1 MEEEFYAVIKLISG
15 EEIFSLVMPSE
26 ENGRMLLVLHNPVTI
41 ETVNIRNMG
50 VQGYKIDPWIKF
62 ADDDTFLLD
71 MDKIVTI
78 SEVND
83 EDTLQMYGKFI
94 KQKNNQRNKSN
105 IGSEMGYLSTVAEAR
120 IKFERLYKTI
130 DKPNLWNSTES
141 L

>member
-41 ETVNIRNMG
+41 ETVNLKNMG

-105 IGSEMGYLSTVAEAR
+105 ISSEMGYLSTVAEAR

-130 DKPNLWNSTES
+130 DKPNL
-141 L
+141 